1 MEFIKT
7 FNMIIFILITA
18 MYAYQMFYIVV
29 ALVGKHRDK
38 KRLKSGNTPP
48 RSLAEVK
55 QHRYG
60 VLISARNESSVIGQL
75 IDTIQ
80 GQKYPKELVEVFVV
94 ADNCTD
100 NTAQV
105 AREHGAIVYRRF
117 DKVRVGKGYA
127 LDYAFHK
134 IAAEYGDSYFDGY
147 FVFDA
152 DNLLDEHYIEEM
164 NKVFSQGYRVITS
177 YRNSKNF
184 GTNWLSAGYGLWF
197 LREAK
202 YLNNPRMRLGTSC
215 AISGTGFLL
224 SSAIIREQG
233 GWIHHLLTEDIEFTV
248 DNVLKGETIGYCETA
263 VLYDEQPEDFAQS
276 WHQRMRWC
284 KGFYQIICKYGKRL
298 ICGIFRKDANNF
310 ACYDMTMTV
319 MPATFVSLLSM
330 VVNAVFLCAAAFGSR
345 INPILIRLT
354 SQSLIMSLLNYYMTL
369 FVVGVLTTITEWKAI
384 KCPAH
389 KKILYTFTFP
399 LFLFTYIPI
408 SLAALFQ
415 KVEWKP
421 IEHRV
426 AKTLDEVR

>member
-1 MEFIKT
+1 MLSFEWENYGGNKMEFIKT

-38 KRLKSGNTPP
+38 KRLKSKNTPP
-48 RSLAEVK
+48 RSLAEVT

-75 IDTIQ
+75 IDTIK
-80 GQKYPKELVEVFVV
+80 GQKYPSELVEGFVV

-105 AREHGAIVYRRF
+105 ASEHGAIVYRRF

-164 NKVFSQGYRVITS
+164 NKVFDQGYRVITS

-224 SSAIIREQG
+224 SSDYPRAGRLDSPSADRGYRVHRRQRFKGRDHRLLRNGCALRRAARGFRAILASA
-233 GWIHHLLTEDIEFTV
+233 H
-248 DNVLKGETIGYCETA
+248 A
-263 VLYDEQPEDFAQS
+263 VVQ
-276 WHQRMRWC
+276 
-284 KGFYQIICKYGKRL
+284 
-298 ICGIFRKDANNF
+298 
-310 ACYDMTMTV
+310 
-319 MPATFVSLLSM
+319 
-330 VVNAVFLCAAAFGSR
+330 
-345 INPILIRLT
+345 
-354 SQSLIMSLLNYYMTL
+354 
-369 FVVGVLTTITEWKAI
+369 GVLPDHSQIRQAPHLRHLPQRRQQF
-384 KCPAH
+384 C
-389 KKILYTFTFP
+389 L
-399 LFLFTYIPI
+399 L
-408 SLAALFQ
+408 
-415 KVEWKP
+415 
-421 IEHRV
+421 
-426 AKTLDEVR
+426 

>member
-7 FNMIIFILITA
+7 FNMVVFILITA

-38 KRLKSGNTPP
+38 KRLKSENTPP
-48 RSLAEVK
+48 RCSEDVK

-75 IDTIQ
+75 IDTIK
-80 GQKYPKELVEVFVV
+80 GQKYPQELVEVFVV

-105 AREHGAIVYRRF
+105 AQEHGAIVYRRF

-164 NKVFSQGYRVITS
+164 NKVFNQGYRVITS

-263 VLYDEQPEDFAQS
+263 VLYDEQPEDFVQS

-284 KGFYQIICKYGKRL
+284 KGFYQIIRKYGKRL

-354 SQSLIMSLLNYYMTL
+354 SQSLIMSLFNYYMTL

-384 KCPAH
+384 KCPAY
-389 KKILYTFTFP
+389 KKVLYTFTFP

>member
-1 MEFIKT
+1 M
-7 FNMIIFILITA
+7 
-18 MYAYQMFYIVV
+18 
-29 ALVGKHRDK
+29 
-38 KRLKSGNTPP
+38 
-48 RSLAEVK
+48 
-55 QHRYG
+55 
-60 VLISARNESSVIGQL
+60 
-75 IDTIQ
+75 
-80 GQKYPKELVEVFVV
+80 EVFVV

-105 AREHGAIVYRRF
+105 ASEHGAIVYRRF
-117 DKVRVGKGYA
+117 NKIRVGKGYA

-263 VLYDEQPEDFAQS
+263 VLYDEQPEDFVQS

-330 VVNAVFLCAAAFGSR
+330 VVNVVFLCAAAFGSR
-345 INPILIRLT
+345 INPILIQLT
-354 SQSLIMSLLNYYMTL
+354 SQSLIMSLFNYYMTL